1 MEWGAVLNHMF
12 YDNNVLELSAKI
24 TESSVSITRITYRD
38 AAHPSTPD
46 LWYNIVRKSRGWK
59 RGISGTTLYA
69 NPAEALETQD
79 LWHNIVRK
87 SRGH

>member
-46 LWYNIVRKSRGWK
+46 LWYNIVRKSRG
-59 RGISGTTLYA
+59 
-69 NPAEALETQD
+69 
-79 LWHNIVRK
+79 
-87 SRGH
+87 